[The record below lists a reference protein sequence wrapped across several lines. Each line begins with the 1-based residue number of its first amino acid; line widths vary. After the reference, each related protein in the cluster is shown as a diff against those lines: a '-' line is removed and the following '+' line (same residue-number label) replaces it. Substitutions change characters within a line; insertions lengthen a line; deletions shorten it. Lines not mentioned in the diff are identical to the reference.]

1 MSKFSIVKNGV
12 MASGG
17 KGEISQDS
25 LDKINAFTE
34 KIMGEQKGLDEDIVK
49 HVNDNLFDLLSEEV

>member
-1 MSKFSIVKNGV
+1 MNKDKIIFC
-12 MASGG
+12 GG
-17 KGEISQDS
+17 TGNISQDS

-49 HVNDNLFDLLSEEV
+49 HVNDNLFDLLSEE

>member
-1 MSKFSIVKNGV
+1 MNKDKIIFC
-12 MASGG
+12 GG
-17 KGEISQDS
+17 TGNISQDS